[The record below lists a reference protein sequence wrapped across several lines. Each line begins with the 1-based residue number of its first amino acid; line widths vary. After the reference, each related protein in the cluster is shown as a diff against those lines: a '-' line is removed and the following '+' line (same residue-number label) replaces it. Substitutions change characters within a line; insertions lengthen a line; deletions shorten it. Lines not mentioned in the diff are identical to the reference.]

1 MTRMTYVVVPKMLD
15 CATWILDAKFLIII
29 GIDLGQTLQ
38 YNCN

>member
-29 GIDLGQTLQ
+29 SDAFRSNTSI
-38 YNCN
+38 